1 MGDMDLDIKTLRKL
15 LNSKLFL
22 DKYPFIE
29 RVWVDKYGNNVDIVL
44 SPNDTKEYFSMRDE
58 IRSYV
63 WDISK
68 YVGVNSNLNIYP

>member
-1 MGDMDLDIKTLRKL
+1 MDLDIKTLRKL

-22 DKYPFIE
+22 DKYPFID
-29 RVWVDKYGNNVDIVL
+29 RVWVDKKYGNKIDIVL
-44 SPNDTKEYFSMRDE
+44 SPNDTKEYFSMSDE